1 MQRKKLFIL
10 YAILSSLIFTG
21 VSVSS
26 PVHAAQTNDS
36 KAITTVYNDVK
47 ENQQDIYIYIIK
59 ATVKKHTQKY
69 TYKNKNKKVVME
81 AVYNRPVLKGDLN
94 SLKKINKFYEKQ
106 EKEWLSSFKEYLDDA
121 KEFSEGGNFPIYN
134 DNVSYKVTYNQ
145 KGYLSIV
152 TSGYLYT
159 GGAHGTPYTDAHTF
173 DLNTGKELKLT
184 DIMKGSDKTI
194 KNKIY
199 KAFEKKIKAN
209 KEEYFSDALKTVNKT
224 AGKNSYFYL
233 KKGKICF
240 YYDVYALAPYAA
252 GQIEASIPFTSKDTF
267 KIVF

>member
-1 MQRKKLFIL
+1 MQRKKLFAL
-10 YAILSSLIFTG
+10 YAVLSSLVFTNASG
-21 VSVSS
+21 SI
-26 PVHAAQTNDS
+26 PAHAAQINQAVAVS
-36 KAITTVYNDVK
+36 SVSNDVTTAK
-47 ENQQDIYIYIIK
+47 EEVTLTK
-59 ATVKKHTQKY
+59 ATIKKYSKKY

-81 AVYNRPVLKGDLN
+81 AVYNRPVLKGNFD

-106 EKEWLSSFKEYLDDA
+106 EKEWLRSFENYLDDA
-121 KEFSEGGNFPIYN
+121 KEFSEEGDFPIYN
-134 DNVSYKVTYNQ
+134 DNVSYEVTYNQ

-152 TSGYLYT
+152 TSGYFYT

-199 KAFEKKIKAN
+199 KAFEKKIKSN
-209 KEEYFSDALKTVNKT
+209 KEAYFSDALKTVKET
-224 AGKNSYFYL
+224 AGKKSNFYL

-267 KIVF
+267 KIAF